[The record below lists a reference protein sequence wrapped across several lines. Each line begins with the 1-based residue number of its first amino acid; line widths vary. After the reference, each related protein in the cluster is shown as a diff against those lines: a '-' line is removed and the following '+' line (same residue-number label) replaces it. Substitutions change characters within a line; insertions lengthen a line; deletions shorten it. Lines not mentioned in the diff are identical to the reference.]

1 MIRDPNVLQRKQ
13 TFSRGA
19 RCAPFA
25 LMLGCLLCARSAEAQ
40 PLRLRGDAFAQTP
53 SPTGLLVL
61 SGEDRVKPWISA
73 EGLAWL
79 GAGVGGETGAG
90 DVLTLVVKLRDP
102 TGHGEVR
109 IGRLMATMG
118 SVRPLQLDGA
128 SVLGRT
134 PWGTSLEAFGGA
146 PVVPRFG
153 ERAYDWAVGGRLAQS
168 IGDKAKV
175 GVAYLHQRDHG
186 DLAAE
191 EVGADLAIAPTRSF
205 DLAARSAYDLVS
217 WGLVDALLSAS
228 LRFASL
234 RFEAF
239 VTRRSPSRLLP
250 ATSLFSVLGDAPATR
265 GGATVRWNAA
275 PRLDVIGSGA
285 VYVQDARTG
294 FDAFVRANLRTDDE
308 GKGVLGLELRRQG
321 VPKSGW
327 TGIRATAVV
336 PVVPRLRAS
345 TELELAAADHPDAR
359 GAVWPWA
366 LLAMTYRASDRW
378 DMALA
383 TEVASRPAVS
393 REVVGLF
400 RASYAWD
407 R

>member
-1 MIRDPNVLQRKQ
+1 
-13 TFSRGA
+13 
-19 RCAPFA
+19 
-25 LMLGCLLCARSAEAQ
+25 MLGCLLCARVAEAQ

-79 GAGVGGETGAG
+79 GAGVGGDTAAG

-102 TGHGEVR
+102 SGHGELRV
-109 IGRLMATMG
+109 GRLMVTMG

-128 SVLGRT
+128 SALGRT
-134 PWGTSLEAFGGA
+134 PWGTSLEAFGGT

-191 EVGADLAIAPTRSF
+191 EVGADLAIAPTRAF

-228 LRFASL
+228 LRISTL

-275 PRLDVIGSGA
+275 PRLDVLGSGA

-294 FDAFVRANLRTDDE
+294 FDAYVRANLRTDDE

-336 PVVPRLRAS
+336 PVVSRLRAS